1 MIRHAVSHLAHL
13 SDRSERFQVFVATIL
28 IDAARWEVRAHLMF
42 QASSTSTPFAS
53 ALTARRES
61 GGRRKTPPLELVS
74 SILFVTC
81 SHEKGID
88 PCNTTRNISCVTLL
102 QLSFVYNSDADHEVL
117 LAVPFRNLRLN
128 RNRLCPPDATSC
140 LCCFGSFHHP
150 APSCCRS
157 H

>member
-1 MIRHAVSHLAHL
+1 M
-13 SDRSERFQVFVATIL
+13 RSLIWLICLIGRNGSKCSWQRFSSMQ
-28 IDAARWEVRAHLMF
+28 RAGKFEPHLMF

-61 GGRRKTPPLELVS
+61 GGRRKTSPLELVS

-128 RNRLCPPDATSC
+128 RNRVCPPDATSC